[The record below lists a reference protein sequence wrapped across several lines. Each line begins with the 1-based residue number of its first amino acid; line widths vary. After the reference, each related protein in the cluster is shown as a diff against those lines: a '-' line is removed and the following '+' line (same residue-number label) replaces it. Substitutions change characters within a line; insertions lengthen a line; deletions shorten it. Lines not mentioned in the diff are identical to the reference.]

1 MKNQTGENTA
11 PFTAPEIAEA
21 FHLATQGWTT
31 SKGKPITTEQR
42 DVLVQKYLK
51 KEREGEYLTRL
62 GENGLIRTGA
72 VAKACI
78 TMNSNGRPF
87 ILVRPPSATHLRNWK
102 LVGGKQ
108 STQDRIDPSS
118 DLYLALCRAAG
129 GKVTEKWDVIVPLLL
144 TTLRELS
151 EELPFPAHINLGSGN
166 AVAFVNEEPKLLPT
180 DQLPLQQRFV
190 RINPHGLELHR
201 NRNPEPKGKER
212 YPGIVRDS
220 TLMFVH
226 AELVDPHA
234 STNICE
240 PIVLNDDSGTCRW
253 IPLTPSTAH
262 WLSKQPLN
270 ILPEHMLSETL
281 NIPSGPISNLHAH
294 HMNSL
299 IESYL
304 SPTGDGSNLVSLDK
318 ILEKKIDKLEQEDRE
333 DLASG
338 SNKKSFNRVS
348 KDDKKERDM
357 VGKLNLAKNYRLLD
371 SPKKGFAVVHS
382 DDVKAGFEPETHH
395 PMHMRADQLLL
406 FRAAGKW
413 WKNGMLPHNI
423 RYQQEKRTKRST
435 LLHEYEALYSTSRN
449 KAIEKKKK
457 ALEIVYQGA
466 ELEKKLRE
474 FMDKTD
480 ENGIEEL
487 AYRLATPGDGE
498 DKERK
503 EQTLFELSTRQSG
516 NIVKTPVRRFTDITL
531 DVLNRYIEAWPS
543 TKNTDGKEVPPAVV
557 NFARKHSGD
566 LSWQNLMLRT
576 DAAWSIMNRTGCH
589 HCNVPAGVPCH
600 TANMGPLIVEKR
612 TYDHIELPRY
622 QPKKEHN
629 TLALADHLLRDF
641 ASMMDDQ
648 YALPQRI
655 MWNTEVN
662 LGILSGNVKSFED
675 EHLSTEFKA
684 KKGRKIKPI
693 LPFACE
699 HRFEAAC
706 QPSVGW
712 KEMIQGHLS
721 PLERVAKTGKKSK
734 GGQVKLYLSGKET
747 EPPFLM
753 QNLVADVIKR
763 EYALMRSVHWKR
775 LSLPDGR
782 PRWNERLLW
791 EFITPASKGT
801 ITTLPLDA
809 PIEAWP
815 GDERRIPLLDFIGA
829 ADEEEEWKRFN
840 HEGEQSAA
848 RASHRLAPSTEDW
861 LWTRE
866 ATDRPLEGL
875 LPIVSPD
882 VSMGE
887 LLDIAAMNGIGV
899 AVAIDAWSAEG
910 LPETGEKFGPADTDW
925 YINGGLFDKNE
936 PRTYRTYGS
945 FLGALNS
952 NKQLN
957 IEVDQVKH
965 ERRIFGVLLLDEIVD
980 YFFN

>member
-1 MKNQTGENTA
+1 MKNQSQENTA

-21 FHLATQGWTT
+21 FHLATQGWAT

-51 KEREGEYLTRL
+51 KECEGEYLTRL
-62 GENGLIRTGA
+62 GEKGLERTGA

-78 TMNSNGRPF
+78 TMNSNGRSF
-87 ILVRPPSATHLRNWK
+87 VLVRPPSATHLQNWK
-102 LVGGKQ
+102 LPGGKQ
-108 STQDRIDPSS
+108 SSQDRIDPSS
-118 DLYLALCRAAG
+118 DLYLALSRSAG
-129 GKVTEKWDVIVPLLL
+129 GRFAEKWDVIVPLLL
-144 TTLRELS
+144 TTLRELN
-151 EELPFPAHINLGSGN
+151 EELPLPAHINLGSGK
-166 AVAFVNEEPKLLPT
+166 AVTFVDGKAELITT
-180 DQLPLQQRFV
+180 DQLPQHQRFV
-190 RINPHGLELHR
+190 RINPSGVELHR

-226 AELVDPHA
+226 AELVDLHA
-234 STNICE
+234 STSVGE
-240 PIVLNDDSGTCRW
+240 PVMLKDDSGTCRW
-253 IPLTPSTAH
+253 IPLTPSTVH
-262 WLSKQPLN
+262 WLSRAPLQ
-270 ILPEHMLSETL
+270 ILPEHLLSEAL

-304 SPTGDGSNLVSLDK
+304 SPTGDGGNLVSLDK
-318 ILEKKIDKLEQEDRE
+318 MLERKIQQLPSKDRE
-333 DLASG
+333 ALAKG
-338 SNKKSFNRVS
+338 TGKKSFKSVETEDRSV
-348 KDDKKERDM
+348 KKKL
-357 VGKLNLAKNYRLLD
+357 GKLNLAKNYRLLD
-371 SPKKGFAVVHS
+371 SPTNGFAVVHS
-382 DDVKAGFEPETHH
+382 DDVKASLQPETRH

-435 LLHEYEALYSTSRN
+435 LLHEYEALYSTTRN
-449 KAIEKKKK
+449 KD
-457 ALEIVYQGA
+457 LENGLQA
-466 ELEKKLRE
+466 SN
-474 FMDKTD
+474 DTD

-498 DKERK
+498 EKERK
-503 EQTLFELSTRQSG
+503 EQTLFELPTHQSG
-516 NIVKTPVRRFTDITL
+516 NIMKTPVRRFTDITL

-576 DAAWSIMNRTGCH
+576 DAAWSIMNRTGCL

-641 ASMMDDQ
+641 TSMMDDQ

-684 KKGRKIKPI
+684 KKGRKTKPT

-763 EYALMRSVHWKR
+763 EYAMMRSVHWKR

-791 EFITPASKGT
+791 EFITPAPKGT

-815 GDERRIPLLDFIGA
+815 GDERRIPLLNFIGA
-829 ADEEEEWKRFN
+829 DPDKEDRKRFN
-840 HEGEQSAA
+840 QESKHIAA
-848 RASHRLAPSTEDW
+848 RPGHRLVPSSEDW

-875 LPIVSPD
+875 LPIVTPD

-887 LLDIAAMNGIGV
+887 LLDLAAMNGIGV
-899 AVAIDAWSAEG
+899 AVAIDAWSADG
-910 LPETGEKFGPADTDW
+910 LPETDNMFGPADTDW
-925 YINGGLFDKNE
+925 YISGDLFGKNE
-936 PRTYRTYGS
+936 PKTYRTYGS
-945 FLGALNS
+945 FLGALNA

-957 IEVDQVKH
+957 IEVDQVMH
-965 ERRIFGVLLLDEIVD
+965 ERRVFGVLLLDEIV
-980 YFFN
+980 NQTTM

>member
-1 MKNQTGENTA
+1 MKNQTQDNTA

-42 DVLVQKYLK
+42 DVLIQKYLK

-62 GENGLIRTGA
+62 GENGLERTGA

-78 TMNSNGRPF
+78 TMNSNGRSF
-87 ILVRPPSATHLRNWK
+87 VLVRPPSATHLQDWK
-102 LVGGKQ
+102 LPGGKQ
-108 STQDRIDPSS
+108 SSQDRIDPSS
-118 DLYLALCRAAG
+118 DLYLALTRSVG
-129 GKVTEKWDVIVPLLL
+129 GRFAEKWDVIVPLLL
-144 TTLRELS
+144 TTLRELN
-151 EELPFPAHINLGSGN
+151 EELPLPAHIHLGSGK
-166 AVAFVNEEPKLLPT
+166 AVTFVDEAAQLITT
-180 DQLPLQQRFV
+180 DQLPQHQRFV
-190 RINPHGLELHR
+190 RINPSGVELHR

-226 AELVDPHA
+226 AELVDLHA
-234 STNICE
+234 STSVGE
-240 PIVLNDDSGTCRW
+240 PIVLKDDSGTCRW
-253 IPLTPSTAH
+253 IPLTPSTVH
-262 WLSKQPLN
+262 WLSKAPLH
-270 ILPEHMLSETL
+270 ILPEHLLSEAL

-304 SPTGDGSNLVSLDK
+304 SPTGDGGNLVSLDK
-318 ILEKKIDKLEQEDRE
+318 MLERKIQQLPSSDRE
-333 DLASG
+333 ALAKG
-338 SNKKSFNRVS
+338 TGKKSFKSVETEDRSV
-348 KDDKKERDM
+348 KKKL
-357 VGKLNLAKNYRLLD
+357 GKLNLAKNYRLLD
-371 SPKKGFAVVHS
+371 SLTNGFAVVHS
-382 DDVKAGFEPETHH
+382 DDVKAGLEPETRH

-435 LLHEYEALYSTSRN
+435 LLHEYEALYSTTRN
-449 KAIEKKKK
+449 K
-457 ALEIVYQGA
+457 
-466 ELEKKLRE
+466 ELENGLQASN
-474 FMDKTD
+474 DTD

-498 DKERK
+498 EKERK
-503 EQTLFELSTRQSG
+503 EQTLFELPTHQSG

-543 TKNTDGKEVPPAVV
+543 TKNADGKEVPPAVV

-641 ASMMDDQ
+641 ASMMDEQ
-648 YALPQRI
+648 YALPQRN

-684 KKGRKIKPI
+684 KKGRKTKPI

-763 EYALMRSVHWKR
+763 EYALMRSMQWKR

-791 EFITPASKGT
+791 EFITPAPKGT

-815 GDERRIPLLDFIGA
+815 GDERRIPLLNFIGA
-829 ADEEEEWKRFN
+829 DHDKENRKRFN
-840 HEGEQSAA
+840 QEGKDIAA
-848 RASHRLAPSTEDW
+848 RPGHRLVPSSEDW

-875 LPIVSPD
+875 LPIVTPD

-887 LLDIAAMNGIGV
+887 LLDLAAMNGIGV
-899 AVAIDAWSAEG
+899 AVAIDAWSADV
-910 LPETGEKFGPADTDW
+910 LPETDNMFGPADTDW
-925 YINGGLFDKNE
+925 YISGDLFGKNE
-936 PRTYRTYGS
+936 PQAYRTYGS
-945 FLGALNS
+945 FLGALNA

-957 IEVDQVKH
+957 IEVDQVMH
-965 ERRIFGVLLLDEIVD
+965 ERRIFGVLLLDEIV
-980 YFFN
+980 NQTTM